1 MKKVILLLIAMIG
14 LSSVSYAQMTAKQL
28 KKATKEAQ
36 AVVKKA
42 KDELMSPTGNLKTAR
57 SLIEQAMTNEL
68 TINKSETWSVAGDIF
83 KVLYLNENQKAYQN
97 VAFDTV
103 SMYNYLNKMYEY
115 YILCDSL
122 EQIPNDKGKTSMSC
136 REKNAMELDRN
147 RSNFINGGIF
157 YFNNR
162 KDFAKAFK
170 MFEKYYEMGNVP
182 MLKPYN
188 DADPNSASYAIEY
201 AYYPTLAAYQ
211 LQDYENVL
219 KYVDLGMQ
227 DSLRGE
233 DCLWIKTES
242 YEQLKDTTNWIET
255 LQEGV
260 VKYPA
265 NSYFF
270 DRLIAYYYTTEQ
282 MDKLEKFAQK
292 MIEDNP
298 DKAYSY
304 YVIGYLRQE
313 QKNLE
318 AAIEAYKTAIEK
330 DPELKEAHINLGLC
344 YLLQANNFMES
355 KSDLRMNSN
364 AYKKAL
370 DDEKI
375 YYNQARPIFEKVRVL
390 APEDIK
396 KWGLQLYQ
404 IYYKLNLAK
413 ELNEIE
419 TTLKSEGL
427 L

>member
-1 MKKVILLLIAMIG
+1 
-14 LSSVSYAQMTAKQL
+14 
-28 KKATKEAQ
+28 
-36 AVVKKA
+36 
-42 KDELMSPTGNLKTAR
+42 
-57 SLIEQAMTNEL
+57 
-68 TINKSETWSVAGDIF
+68 
-83 KVLYLNENQKAYQN
+83 
-97 VAFDTV
+97 
-103 SMYNYLNKMYEY
+103 
-115 YILCDSL
+115 
-122 EQIPNDKGKTSMSC
+122 
-136 REKNAMELDRN
+136 
-147 RSNFINGGIF
+147 
-157 YFNNR
+157 
-162 KDFAKAFK
+162 
-170 MFEKYYEMGNVP
+170 
-182 MLKPYN
+182 
-188 DADPNSASYAIEY
+188 
-201 AYYPTLAAYQ
+201 
-211 LQDYENVL
+211 
-219 KYVDLGMQ
+219 
-227 DSLRGE
+227 
-233 DCLWIKTES
+233 
-242 YEQLKDTTNWIET
+242 
-255 LQEGV
+255 
-260 VKYPA
+260 
-265 NSYFF
+265 
-270 DRLIAYYYTTEQ
+270 